1 MTDDAIAEIRRMN
14 RNNRFAILALFAI
27 GGGWAVFAP
36 LDSAVVARGVVG
48 VESNQKRIQHPSG
61 GVVSSIY
68 VKDGDR
74 VSAGQTLFA
83 LDETQWRASLRVLTN
98 QWIWLKA
105 REARMIAERDGRG
118 QFDVPAELSTVRDD
132 PATAQ
137 AMESERSLLI
147 SRRAAQDGL
156 VRQLKERL
164 AQTSREHRALLELA
178 QGRARERTYLGKE
191 LGGIEH
197 LYKKGLATT
206 NRLVSLQRDMTRLKA
221 DQVQLQSDAERTMS
235 RSGEIE
241 LEILRRAS
249 ERQTE
254 LADALRDVQSRIA
267 EVEEKRIAA
276 LDSLERAVVR
286 APQPGVV
293 IGSVLHTVGGV
304 ISPGETAMRL
314 VPEGDNLVIEA
325 RVTPREIDRI
335 ALGGEAS
342 VKLLAGNQRTASQLS
357 GQVIHIG
364 ADQSRDERTGESYFL
379 VRIGLDRGAARR
391 LAGVGLQPGMMAEAF
406 IGAGERTPM
415 EYILQP
421 VSDQFA
427 RSMRER

>member
-1 MTDDAIAEIRRMN
+1 MTGDAIAEIRRMN
-14 RNNRFAILALFAI
+14 RNNRLAIAALFAFV
-27 GGGWAVFAP
+27 GGWAVLAP

-61 GVVSSIY
+61 GVVSSIF

-74 VSAGQTLFA
+74 VLAGQTLFA
-83 LDETQWRASLRVLTN
+83 LDETQWKASLRVLTN

-105 REARMIAERDGRG
+105 REARMIAERDGLG
-118 QFDVPAELSTVRDD
+118 QFDLPAALQPVHDD
-132 PATAQ
+132 PAAAQ
-137 AMESERSLLI
+137 AMDSERALLN
-147 SRRAAQDGL
+147 SRRAAQSGL
-156 VRQLKERL
+156 ERQLKERL
-164 AQTSREHRALLELA
+164 AQTAREHRALLELA
-178 QGRARERTYLGKE
+178 QGRARERDYLGKE
-191 LGGIEH
+191 LGGIEY

-221 DQVQLQSDAERTMS
+221 DQVQLQSDAERTLS

-241 LEILRRAS
+241 LELLRRAS

-254 LADALRDVQSRIA
+254 LVDALRDVQSRIA
-267 EVEEKRIAA
+267 EIEEKRIAA
-276 LDSLERAVVR
+276 LDNLERAVVR
-286 APQPGVV
+286 APQAGVV

-304 ISPGETAMRL
+304 VAPGETAMRL
-314 VPEGDNLVIEA
+314 VPDSDKLVIEA
-325 RVTPREIDRI
+325 RVAPREIDRI
-335 ALGGEAS
+335 VLGGEAS
-342 VKLLAGNQRTASQLS
+342 VKLLAGNQRTASQLP
-357 GQVIHIG
+357 GNVIHIG

-379 VRIGLDRGAARR
+379 VRIGLDQGAARR

-415 EYILQP
+415 EYMLQP

-427 RSMRER
+427 RAMRER